1 MKYFTRLILCI
12 TICFANISIAQNRY
26 VDSLINYINTAPED
40 THKLSVLT
48 IVIEAI
54 SEDAVWSKY
63 NDKLGPLS
71 QNLMLSDDRGI
82 KLKAQKHY
90 SDYLNNKGYLS
101 NNLGDVTQALDYFHQ
116 SLKIQEAIGDKAG
129 QSYSLNNIGYIYSSQ
144 KQFFKALEYYIKSY
158 ALQTEL
164 NDKHGQSQ
172 SLSNIGNVYD
182 RTGSLKKALYYY
194 FKGLNIR
201 KSIKDKQG
209 IGYSMQNIG
218 TVYFNQKNYFSA
230 RYYLTKSLEIRKEI
244 NDPQGIS
251 YSLFSLGKVY
261 LEENNIQLAQKY
273 CLEALELAQEMGY
286 PENIGAAATLLEEIY
301 LKEEKYNKA
310 HEMLKLS
317 VKMRDSISNDETH
330 KSIVKKQLQ
339 YEFEKR
345 EVISKAEQEKRE
357 LTYQATSK
365 QQKIIIIASIAGL
378 ILCLLFGIFIYNR
391 FKVTQKQNVIIQ
403 EQKKVVEEQK
413 HIVEIH
419 QKEVVDSINYAKRIQ
434 YALLAHEDLLNE
446 HLTSQFVLFK
456 PKDIVSGDF
465 YWATEHENNFYLAV
479 CDSTGHGVPGAFMSL
494 LSIGFLS
501 EAIKEKNIKEPNKV
515 FDYVRKRLIES
526 ITNENQKD
534 GFDGILL
541 RFCKSTNQIT
551 YAASNNRPIV
561 ISKNIIHQLD
571 CDKMPVGKGEK
582 SDGFTL
588 HMMDVT
594 KGDTIYLYTD
604 GYADQFGGEKGK
616 KFKYKPL
623 NELLLSINQND
634 LTTQKEALNTTFESW
649 KGNLEQV
656 DDVLIVGISI

>member
-1 MKYFTRLILCI
+1 MRKCLLIWLV
-12 TICFANISIAQNRY
+12 SLSPYYLVSQNQY
-26 VDSLINYINTAPED
+26 LDSLIHEINTAPED

-48 IVIEAI
+48 VIIEAI

-63 NDKLGPLS
+63 NDKLGPLAEK
-71 QNLMLSDDRGI
+71 LMLSNDEAI
-82 KLKAQKHY
+82 KSKAQKHY

-101 NNLGDVTQALDYFHQ
+101 NNLGDITQALEYFHL
-116 SLKIQEAIGDKAG
+116 SLKIQEQIGDKSG
-129 QSYSLNNIGYIYSSQ
+129 QSYSLNNIGYIYNTQ
-144 KQFFKALEYYIKSY
+144 KQYLKALEYYIKSY
-158 ALQTEL
+158 TLQSQL
-164 NDKHGQSQ
+164 KDKHGQSQ

-201 KSIKDKQG
+201 KSINDKQG

-218 TVYFNQKNYFSA
+218 TVYFNQKNYSSA
-230 RYYLTKSLEIRKEI
+230 RYYLMKSLEIRKEI
-244 NDPQGIS
+244 NDAQGIS
-251 YSLFSLGKVY
+251 YSLFSLGKIY
-261 LEENNIQLAQKY
+261 LEENDITTAKKY
-273 CLEALELAQEMGY
+273 CLDAIALAQDMGY
-286 PENIGAAATLLEEIY
+286 PENIGSAATLLEEIY
-301 LKEEKYNKA
+301 LKEGNYSKA

-317 VKMRDSISNDETH
+317 IKMRDSLSNNETH

-345 EVISKAEQEKRE
+345 EVVSKAEQEKRE

-365 QQKIIIIASIAGL
+365 QQKIIIFASIAGL
-378 ILCLLFGIFIYNR
+378 LLCLLFGIFIYNR
-391 FKVTQKQNVIIQ
+391 FKFSQKQNQIIQ
-403 EQKKVVEEQK
+403 EQKKVVEVQK
-413 HIVEIH
+413 HIVEAH
-419 QKEVVDSINYAKRIQ
+419 QKEVYDSINYAKRIQ
-434 YALLAHEDLLNE
+434 YALLAHEDLLNK
-446 HLTSQFVLFK
+446 HLVSHFILFK

-465 YWATEHENNFYLAV
+465 YWATEHENDFYLAV

-541 RFCKSTNQIT
+541 RFNKVSNEIT
-551 YAASNNRPIV
+551 YSASNNHPVIV
-561 ISKNIIHQLD
+561 SKNQMIHLT

-582 SDGFTL
+582 IDEFTL
-588 HMMDVT
+588 QT
-594 KGDTIYLYTD
+594 INASKGDMIYLYTD
-604 GYADQFGGEKGK
+604 GFADQFGGPKGK

-623 NELLLSINQND
+623 NDLLLSFNSDDLSNQKNI
-634 LTTQKEALNTTFESW
+634 LESTFANW

-656 DDVLIVGISI
+656 DDVLVIGVRV

>member
-1 MKYFTRLILCI
+1 MKHIIRIILWVTLCYP
-12 TICFANISIAQNRY
+12 NRSIAQNHY
-26 VDSLINYINTAPED
+26 VDSLINYIHTAPED

-48 IVIEAI
+48 VVIEAI

-63 NDKLGPLS
+63 NDKLGPLA
-71 QNLMLSDDRGI
+71 QKLMLSDDSGT

-101 NNLGDVTQALDYFHQ
+101 NNLGDITQALDYFHQ
-116 SLKIQEAIGDKAG
+116 SLKIQEAIGDNAG
-129 QSYSLNNIGYIYSSQ
+129 QSYSLNNIGYIYSTQ
-144 KQFFKALEYYIKSY
+144 KQYFKALEYYIKSY
-158 ALQTEL
+158 TLQTEL

-286 PENIGAAATLLEEIY
+286 PENIGAAAALLEEIY

-357 LTYQATSK
+357 LTYQANSK
-365 QQKIIIIASIAGL
+365 QQQIIIIASIAGL

-434 YALLAHEDLLNE
+434 YALLAHEDLLNQ

-465 YWATEHENNFYLAV
+465 YWASDHENNFYLAV

-561 ISKNIIHQLD
+561 ISNNVIHQLE

-588 HMMDVT
+588 QTMDVT

-623 NELLLSINQND
+623 NDLLLSFSNEQLSN
-634 LTTQKEALNTTFESW
+634 QKEILETTFANW

-656 DDVLIVGISI
+656 DDVLILGIKI